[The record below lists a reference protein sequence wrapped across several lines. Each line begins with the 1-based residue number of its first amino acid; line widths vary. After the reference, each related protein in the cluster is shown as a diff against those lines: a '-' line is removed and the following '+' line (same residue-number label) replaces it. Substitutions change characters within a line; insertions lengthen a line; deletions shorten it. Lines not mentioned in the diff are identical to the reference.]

1 MHTSLLAASY
11 KLKYILPLSPH
22 WTHMSYLFSQVSLV
36 PQVES
41 SGLHKKHHNI
51 DSDGHKLVVG
61 SKGLILQIGRNS

>member
-1 MHTSLLAASY
+1 MIHTSLAAIT
-11 KLKYILPLSPH
+11 YILLLSPH
-22 WTHMSYLFSQVSLV
+22 CTHVWYLFSQVSLV